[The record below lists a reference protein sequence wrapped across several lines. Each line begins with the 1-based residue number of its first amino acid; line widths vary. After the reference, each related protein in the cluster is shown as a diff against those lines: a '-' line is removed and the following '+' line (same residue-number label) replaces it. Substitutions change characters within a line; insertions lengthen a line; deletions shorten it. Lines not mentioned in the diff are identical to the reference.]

1 MVKKC
6 CLKLAD
12 QMLYTIYEDEMDSDD
27 EEEEEHSKSHS
38 ESTIEQVCSCGCLVK
53 ILVDLESVI
62 AEVWEKGRENNTD
75 FEIMERSS
83 CFFSVERGFKES

>member
-12 QMLYTIYEDEMDSDD
+12 EMLSALYEEEMDLD
-27 EEEEEHSKSHS
+27 EEHSDSEHHHS
-38 ESTIEQVCSCGCLVK
+38 ENIGEQVCSCGCLVK

-75 FEIMERSS
+75 FEIMERAS